1 MHVMPAM
8 PTYNFSP
15 GPAVLPAPVL
25 ERAQAE
31 LLDWRNTGMSV
42 MELSHRGKEF
52 TGIAAEAESKLRTL
66 MALPDHYRVLFLQGG
81 ATGQFAAVPMNLT
94 GDDAAADYVITGNWG
109 TRAHAEAGK
118 FLATAHVAATSE
130 PHTYVP
136 HESEWR
142 LSGDAAYLHI
152 TPNETIQGVAF
163 DKLPDSD
170 EAGVP
175 LVADVSSII
184 LGEPIDI
191 TRLGVLYAGAQ
202 KNIGPAGL
210 TVVIVR
216 EDLLDRAR
224 RDTPTVWDWTAM
236 AKAGSLLNTPPTFAV
251 YVATLVFEWLAALGG
266 VDAIAQVNR
275 RKASKL
281 YAAIDESG
289 LFANPVAVANRS
301 IMNVPFGVTG
311 AVLAERPDLER
322 RFLAEAAAA
331 GLVNLEGHRS
341 VGGMR
346 ASIYNAMPE
355 AGVDALIAFMKE
367 FEREHG

>member
-1 MHVMPAM
+1 
-8 PTYNFSP
+8 
-15 GPAVLPAPVL
+15 VLPAPVL

-31 LLDWRNTGMSV
+31 LLDWRGTGMSV
-42 MELSHRGKEF
+42 MELSHRGTEF
-52 TGIAAEAESKLRTL
+52 TGIAREAEARLRAL
-66 MALPDHYRVLFLQGG
+66 MAIPDHYRVLLLQGG
-81 ATGQFAAVPMNLT
+81 ATGQFAAVPINLAA
-94 GDDAAADYVITGNWG
+94 GDGTADYVITGQWG
-109 TRAHAEAGK
+109 SRALAEAGK
-118 FLATAHVAATSE
+118 FLAEAQVAAKSE

-136 HESEWR
+136 PQSEWR
-142 LSGDAAYLHI
+142 LCDDSAYLHI

-163 DKLPDSD
+163 DKLPDAD
-170 EAGVP
+170 EARAGGVP
-175 LVADVSSII
+175 IVADVSSII
-184 LGEPIDI
+184 LGEPIDV
-191 TRLGVLYAGAQ
+191 TRFGVLYAGAQ

-216 EDLLDRAR
+216 EDLLGRAR
-224 RDTPTVWDWTAM
+224 PDTPTVWDWTAM

-251 YVATLVFEWLAALGG
+251 YLATLVFEWLAQCGG
-266 VDAIAQVNR
+266 VEGIAEVNR

-281 YAAIDESG
+281 YAAIDDSG
-289 LFANPVAVANRS
+289 LFANPVAAANRS

-311 AVLAERPDLER
+311 PVLAERPDLEQ

-331 GLVNLEGHRS
+331 GLVYLEGHRS

-367 FEREHG
+367 FERAHG